1 MTIQEEAKIATRTDQ
16 RELLRLATAGS
27 VDDGKSTLI
36 GRLLLDTKLLL
47 SDQLEAVSRR
57 GGTPDLAAITDG
69 LRAEREQ
76 GITIDVAYRYFAT
89 PRRTFILA
97 DTPGHERYTRNMFT
111 GASTADLVIVLID
124 ARAGVLVQ
132 TRRHAQIASLLRVR
146 HVVVAVNKMDLV
158 DFSRERFEAVATDAR
173 ELGQLLGLPDMHV
186 VPISA
191 LDGDNVV
198 DPSPRTPWYG
208 GESLLEIL
216 ETVDVSADRDLE
228 RSHLRL
234 PIQWVGRSQDGG
246 RRVYTGQLA
255 AGSLNV
261 GDEVVVA
268 PAGVS
273 ATVASVDTLD
283 PERAAAVPPLSVGV
297 TLMTD
302 VDVGRGDVLV
312 APDNQPPAAREL
324 DATICWMAEGSLAPG
339 RRYALK
345 HTTRTVRATV
355 QEIIDR
361 WDPETLEVFTQPTHL
376 GLNDIG
382 RVNLRTS
389 SPVLADPY
397 RQNSVTGAFILID
410 EYTNETVGAGIIRH
424 AREVQAPLEKRRD
437 ITWHPSALDR
447 EDRWAALHQAGAT
460 VWLTGLPASGKS
472 TIAVA
477 LERQLL
483 AHGRAAYL
491 IDGDNIR
498 HGLSDDL
505 GFSPGDRAEH
515 ARRVGHV
522 ARLFADSGVVAVV
535 SLVSPF
541 RSDREIPRKLH
552 EAAGLPFIEVHV
564 DTSVEECAR
573 RDPKGLYAR
582 ARAGEMKGFT
592 GVDSPYEAP
601 LAPELHV
608 PTATVDVGDAVALI
622 STLLE
627 RASMPE
633 SDAV

>member
-1 MTIQEEAKIATRTDQ
+1 MTVQQEVELATSTDQ

-124 ARAGVLVQ
+124 ARSGVVVQ

-158 DFSRERFEAVATDAR
+158 GFSRERFEEVAADAR
-173 ELGQLLGLPDMHV
+173 QLGRALGLPDMQV

-198 DPSPRTPWYG
+198 DRSARTPWY
-208 GESLLEIL
+208 EQKSLLEIL

-234 PIQWVGRSQDGG
+234 PIQWVARPKEGA

-255 AGSLNV
+255 AGSLKA
-261 GDEVVVA
+261 GDEIVVA
-268 PAGVS
+268 PAGTT
-273 ATVASVDTLD
+273 AIVASVDTLD
-283 PERAAAVPPLSVGV
+283 PDRDRAVPPMSVGV
-297 TLMTD
+297 TLTAD
-302 VDVGRGDVLV
+302 IDVGRGDVLV

-324 DATICWMAEGSLAPG
+324 DTTICWMAEGSLAPG

-382 RVNLRTS
+382 RVSLRTS
-389 SPVLADPY
+389 TPVLADPY
-397 RQNSVTGAFILID
+397 RQNSETGAFILID

-424 AREVQAPLEKRRD
+424 AREVHAPLEKRRD

-447 EDRWAALHQAGAT
+447 EDRWAALQQTGAT

-477 LERQLL
+477 LERHLL
-483 AHGRAAYL
+483 AQGRAAYL

-522 ARLFADSGVVAVV
+522 ARLFADCGVVAVV

-541 RSDREIPRKLH
+541 YSDREIPRKLH
-552 EAAGLPFIEVHV
+552 EAAGLPFLEVHV

-608 PTATVDVGDAVALI
+608 PTATVDVLDAVALI
-622 STLLE
+622 CKQLDQV
-627 RASMPE
+627 ASADP
-633 SDAV
+633 SGD